1 MTTASTS
8 AASPGSGA
16 AGGLAGG
23 LAAAGAVLVPG
34 FDLVAETLHLDER
47 IAGAD
52 LVVTGEGHLD
62 AESFAGKAVGGV
74 IALATEAGVP
84 VLVVAGG
91 VDDDELPADLPPGV
105 TVVSLVERFGLE
117 EATWD
122 PLGCVDA
129 VVTAEAGDRRGR
141 PGTP

>member
-1 MTTASTS
+1 MRDYDVDVRDL
-8 AASPGSGA
+8 PGSGA

-23 LAAAGAVLVPG
+23 LAAAGAILVPG
-34 FDLVAETLHLDER
+34 FELVAESLDLADR

-74 IALATEAGVP
+74 IGLAAAAGVP
-84 VLVVAGG
+84 VLVVVGG
-91 VDDDELPADLPPGV
+91 VEHDEVPAHLLPPDV

-122 PLGCVDA
+122 PIGCVDA
-129 VVTAEAGDRRGR
+129 VVAAELARR
-141 PGTP
+141 